1 MKKKQQR
8 NNQNDDRNEILP
20 RGTADLICYK
30 KNQIDNLFLK
40 FCRYAYLSKGKVT
53 PYFQIKQSNSNIN
66 KDKSR
71 DKNSNKSS
79 NANNSIKNSLP
90 IFDQTQRL
98 LNDLDGK
105 TQYLL
110 TMSNIQYR
118 KFTIKQGNSRW
129 AIGIGGVSPFGNL
142 SVSTLHPVYGIP
154 YIPAS
159 TLKGLMRHCWIE
171 INCNGDNDA
180 EEVLRL
186 FGSSENET
194 PKDELEHENR
204 MGQLIFFDSYPDAK
218 CNGTLY
224 RDVITPL
231 YPLYYN
237 NFGGKP
243 PTDDQKP
250 VPIEFICIENMQFN
264 IYIGSYEPLSND
276 EKSKLENTLSYVFSE
291 QGIGAKTSLGYGR
304 GKLKP
309 V

>member
-1 MKKKQQR
+1 MGKNQQR
-8 NNQNDDRNEILP
+8 NNQINGRKEILP
-20 RGTADLICYK
+20 QGTSDLIYHY

-53 PYFQIKQSNSNIN
+53 PYFQIKQSYSLKYSN
-66 KDKSR
+66 
-71 DKNSNKSS
+71 
-79 NANNSIKNSLP
+79 NANDTIKN
-90 IFDQTQRL
+90 L

-110 TMSNIQYR
+110 TTLNIQYR
-118 KFTIKQGNSRW
+118 KFTIEQGDSRW

>member
-20 RGTADLICYK
+20 QGTSDLIYHY

-53 PYFQIKQSNSNIN
+53 PYFQIKQSYSLKYSN
-66 KDKSR
+66 
-71 DKNSNKSS
+71 
-79 NANNSIKNSLP
+79 NANDTIKN
-90 IFDQTQRL
+90 L

-110 TMSNIQYR
+110 TTLNIQYR
-118 KFTIKQGNSRW
+118 KFTIEQGDSRW

>member
-53 PYFQIKQSNSNIN
+53 PYFQIKQSYSLKYSN
-66 KDKSR
+66 
-71 DKNSNKSS
+71 
-79 NANNSIKNSLP
+79 NANDTIKN
-90 IFDQTQRL
+90 L

>member
-53 PYFQIKQSNSNIN
+53 PYFQIKQSYSLKYSN
-66 KDKSR
+66 
-71 DKNSNKSS
+71 
-79 NANNSIKNSLP
+79 NANDTIKN
-90 IFDQTQRL
+90 L

-264 IYIGSYEPLSND
+264 IYIGSYEPLSNG

>member
-53 PYFQIKQSNSNIN
+53 PYFQIKQSYSLKYSN
-66 KDKSR
+66 
-71 DKNSNKSS
+71 
-79 NANNSIKNSLP
+79 NANDTIKN
-90 IFDQTQRL
+90 L

-129 AIGIGGVSPFGNL
+129 AIGIGGVSPLGNL